1 MCDMHKSVL
10 NSAVRIKTQTDS
22 YVGAGQGQ
30 AAAPIM
36 KCKKPHPG
44 QHTVIKYKPDLSVF
58 TVLCSVICLKSPAA
72 SVSGPPCRV
81 ELQTILREDYAKFYT
96 HREEPFSWL
105 SHLSHF

>member
-72 SVSGPPCRV
+72 SVSGPACRV

-96 HREEPFSWL
+96 HREGPN
-105 SHLSHF
+105 

>member
-72 SVSGPPCRV
+72 SVSGPACRV

-96 HREEPFSWL
+96 HREGPY
-105 SHLSHF
+105 

>member
-72 SVSGPPCRV
+72 SVSGPACRV
-81 ELQTILREDYAKFYT
+81 ELQTILREDYAMFYT
-96 HREEPFSWL
+96 HREGPN
-105 SHLSHF
+105 